1 MDVSVPQ
8 WGIFY
13 FLRVTRF
20 VLPNTATSFS
30 PSVRDFLFLTRRSC
44 WLPAAIRSVSVPQ
57 WGIFYFLRW
66 KWYGTVNSSLMM
78 FQSLSEG
85 FFISYAE
92 FIANT
97 YSDATVFQSL
107 IEGFFISY
115 FRNLVLL
122 IVFAL
127 VSVPH
132 WGIFYFLPVRVNW
145 KKKNRSVSVPHW
157 GIFYFLLANS

>member
-1 MDVSVPQ
+1 
-8 WGIFY
+8 
-13 FLRVTRF
+13 
-20 VLPNTATSFS
+20 
-30 PSVRDFLFLTRRSC
+30 
-44 WLPAAIRSVSVPQ
+44 
-57 WGIFYFLRW
+57 
-66 KWYGTVNSSLMM
+66 MM

-132 WGIFYFLPVRVNW
+132 
-145 KKKNRSVSVPHW
+145 
-157 GIFYFLLANS
+157 